1 MKKNLIKT
9 ILFTAAAAAL
19 FAGCTKKADDYSGS
33 LAESVPE
40 DAPIEIITDSEIP
53 TESTVSIIESTEEPA
68 ESAPEII
75 APMTIE
81 PEVIEGQK
89 TDLPVIGTKAEGEFI
104 CHRKFTNGTGTGITG
119 VCVKDQWM
127 DDFSDSLISAGD
139 TWKDGEKRDFYYN
152 TEESQKAAAET
163 EKKAQ
168 YRLHLLF
175 EDGTE
180 TTLYE
185 VPLADFDE
193 AEILEE
199 DDYYYLRFKSL
210 STKEEV
216 STLTDEK
223 DYRGSL
229 DREDGDTDA
238 SPSDD
243 ASAAAAAND
252 ETENEAADTNDGTE
266 EYEPIGEIEEEELQE
281 IPEDEEEAAE
291 FDDDGGEEFFEVDG

>member
-1 MKKNLIKT
+1 MKQSMKKT
-9 ILFTAAAAAL
+9 ILFTAAAALL
-19 FAGCTKKADDYSGS
+19 FAGCTKKSDDYSGS

-81 PEVIEGQK
+81 PEVIEKQESE
-89 TDLPVIGTKAEGEFI
+89 LPPIGTKAEGEFI
-104 CHRKFTNGTGTGITG
+104 YHRKLTNGTDTGITG

-127 DDFSDSLISAGD
+127 DDFSDSLVSAGD
-139 TWKDGEKRDFYYN
+139 TWKTGEKRDFYYN
-152 TEESQKAAAET
+152 TEESQDAAAET

-180 TTLYE
+180 ATLYE
-185 VPLADFDE
+185 APLADFDE

-199 DDYYYLRFKSL
+199 DGYYYLRFKSL

-216 STLTDEK
+216 STLKDEK

-229 DREDGDTDA
+229 DSEDSDENNSLSEDT
-238 SPSDD
+238 
-243 ASAAAAAND
+243 SAGTAAND
-252 ETENEAADTNDGTE
+252 ETANEAENTNDGEE
-266 EYEPIGEIEEEELQE
+266 EYEPIGEIEDEGLQE
-281 IPEDEEEAAE
+281 IPEDEEEVTE
-291 FDDDGGEEFFEVDG
+291 FDDDGGEDFFEVDG